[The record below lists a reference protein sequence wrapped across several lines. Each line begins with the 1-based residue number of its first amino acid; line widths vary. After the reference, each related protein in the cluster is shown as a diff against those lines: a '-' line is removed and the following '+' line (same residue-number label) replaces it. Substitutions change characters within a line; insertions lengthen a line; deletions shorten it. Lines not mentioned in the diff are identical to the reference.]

1 MVLYVCF
8 VILRLRYDNS
18 ANLIPEKQL
27 SIVIQKKND
36 KFAYRHTKPADRRTM
51 EYWIIK
57 DGESLGPYTLEELQ
71 AQDITPKT
79 KVWFKDLEE
88 WTPAADIPAL
98 RFLFEEHTPPLHATP
113 PPFNP
118 HHPASVPGSAPFG
131 QTSQP
136 FISQPGFSPDTTKC
150 PPTYLAFAIITT
162 LCCALPVGIVAIYY
176 ASKVSSYYHT
186 GNFPAA
192 QRASNRAMYWSIAS
206 LITWLV
212 TFPIT
217 LTLSLFS

>member
-1 MVLYVCF
+1 M
-8 VILRLRYDNS
+8 D
-18 ANLIPEKQL
+18 
-27 SIVIQKKND
+27 
-36 KFAYRHTKPADRRTM
+36 
-51 EYWIIK
+51 YWIIK
-57 DGESLGPYTLEELQ
+57 DGESLGPYNLEELQ
-71 AQDITPKT
+71 AQAITPKT

-98 RFLFEEHTPPLHATP
+98 RFLFEGSEQTAQPEHHTPEEPLRPTPPQHATP
-113 PPFNP
+113 PAYNP
-118 HHPASVPGSAPFG
+118 YHRNASQYGRPFG
-131 QTSQP
+131 QASQP
-136 FISQPGFSPDTTKC
+136 FIQQPTFSPKAEFSPKC

-162 LCCALPVGIVAIYY
+162 VCCALPVGIVAIYY
-176 ASKVSSYYHT
+176 ASKVSTCYHT

-217 LTLSLFS
+217 LTLSLF

>member
-1 MVLYVCF
+1 
-8 VILRLRYDNS
+8 
-18 ANLIPEKQL
+18 
-27 SIVIQKKND
+27 
-36 KFAYRHTKPADRRTM
+36 M

-98 RFLFEEHTPPLHATP
+98 RFLFEEQTPPLHTTTTP

-118 HHPASVPGSAPFG
+118 HHPTGMQDSTPFG
-131 QTSQP
+131 QAHQP
-136 FISQPGFSPDTTKC
+136 FTSRPYVAPEAEYSRGYRQGLADGKRLGRDTDTSKC
-150 PPTYLAFAIITT
+150 PTTYLAFAIITT
-162 LCCALPVGIVAIYY
+162 VCCILPLGIVAIYY
-176 ASKVSSYYHT
+176 ASKVNSYYLNN
-186 GNFPAA
+186 NFPAA

-206 LITWLV
+206 VITWLV